1 MDRDATVSRYFEA
14 WNQKD
19 TSRLLKMMHPQAS
32 YYDAFWQES
41 CSGRHLATYFSSNF
55 EYERHWYRPSEEI
68 ISSPNGFIARYEA
81 FHLDDDLGT
90 IPVFNGVDIFTT
102 AEDLIMTVSDYY
114 CDPTLS
120 TLIEV
125 SILAEGQ
132 HGRANVIQHGLG
144 AKTTSH
150 IKRRLAVIAADIT
163 VILDTSLTVTLLSEH
178 IGCDVMHLFYV
189 LEEVQNTTFLN
200 FVTSC
205 RARHASTMM
214 IEAGDG
220 DGDVRFDVIAEQCG
234 FESIKE
240 LNDAFQLTFD
250 LTANEY
256 MEQFSN

>member
-1 MDRDATVSRYFEA
+1 MDRDTIVNRYFEA

-19 TSRLLKMMHPQAS
+19 TSSLLKIMHPQAS

-41 CSGRHLATYFSSNF
+41 CSGRHLATYFSTNI
-55 EYERHWYRPSEEI
+55 ELDRHWYRQSEEI

-81 FHLDDDLGT
+81 FHRDDDLGAA
-90 IPVFNGVDIFTT
+90 PAFNGVDIFTT

-120 TLIEV
+120 ALLEV
-125 SILAEGQ
+125 SMLAEGQ

-144 AKTTSH
+144 ANTISH
-150 IKRRLAVIAADIT
+150 IKRRLAEIATDTT
-163 VILDTSLTVTLLSEH
+163 VFLDTSLTVTLLSEH
-178 IGCDVMHLFYV
+178 VGCDVMHLFYV
-189 LEEVQNTTFLN
+189 LEEVQNTTFLD
-200 FVTSC
+200 FVNSC

-214 IEAGDG
+214 IEAA

-240 LNDAFQLTFD
+240 FNDAFQLTFD
-250 LTANEY
+250 LTADEY
-256 MEQFSN
+256 LEKFAN